1 MKNRNRIFLGLCM
14 ATSLLVTSCSN
25 DDDSPGIDETGDFA
39 NGMFILNEGNFGSNN
54 ASVSFYGND
63 GVLSDNIFQSVNG
76 EDLGDTAQSMLLDDE
91 RAYIV
96 LNVSNTIEVVNRY
109 TFESLGTVSNGLV
122 NPRYMVIENGKG
134 YVSNWGDP
142 TNPDDDYIAVV
153 NLSSYSVE
161 STISVAEG
169 PDRMEEENGK
179 IYVAHSGGY
188 NYGHTIS
195 VINAVNNSVAQTI
208 SVGDIPN
215 SLFEEDGRLYVL
227 CGGKPAWTEDETV
240 GKLFIID
247 TLNDAVI
254 SSFDFPAAQHPS
266 QMVEE
271 DGTLYYT
278 IDNRIYRAN
287 LNLTSLPTGALFS
300 TSEQGVYG
308 VYGFAVENGKIYVGD
323 AVDYISAGKVHIYDL
338 NGALQTSL
346 EAGLL
351 PNGFYFN
358 D

>member
-1 MKNRNRIFLGLCM
+1 MKNRIFLGVFM
-14 ATSLLVTSCSN
+14 TASLLITSCSN
-25 DDDSPGIDETGDFA
+25 DDDTPGIDETGDFA

-63 GVLSDNIFQSVNG
+63 GTLSNNIFQAVNG
-76 EDLGDTAQSMLLDDE
+76 ESLGDTAQSMLLEDE
-91 RAYIV
+91 KAYVV
-96 LNVSNTIEVVNRY
+96 LNVSNTVEVVNRY
-109 TFESLGTVSNGLV
+109 TFESLGTVSTGLV

-142 TNPDDDYIAVV
+142 TSPDDDFIAVI

-169 PDRMEEENGK
+169 PDRMEEEGGK

-188 NYGHTIS
+188 GYGNTVS
-195 VINAVNNSVAQTI
+195 VISTTSNTVTQTI

-215 SLFEEDGRLYVL
+215 SLFEENGKLYVL
-227 CGGKPAWTEDETV
+227 CGGKPDWTGDETV

-266 QMVEE
+266 QLVEE
-271 DGTLYYT
+271 DDKLYYT
-278 IDNRIYRAN
+278 IDNQIYGAN

-300 TSEQGVYG
+300 TGEQGVYG
-308 VYGFAVENGKIYVGD
+308 VYGFAVQNGKIYVGD
-323 AVDYISAGKVHIYDL
+323 AVDYISAGKVYIYNL
-338 NGALQTSL
+338 NGALENSF
-346 EAGLL
+346 EVGLL